1 VSNDRKVLFV
11 VHAAR
16 PDAIEVARE
25 AARGLIKNGIKV
37 LVAETDVANLGI
49 DGIEHATNA
58 AGCELVIVFGGDG
71 TILRGVEIARE
82 HNVPVLGVNLG
93 HVGFLAE
100 AEPEEIKTVIEVV
113 VNKAWTVESRTALA
127 ITVQPETGDSWT
139 TWALNEVVI
148 ERQSNENMANLLV
161 SIDGHPLSQWN
172 CDGLLCATP
181 TGSTA
186 YAFSAGGPV
195 VWPEVEALLVVP
207 VSAHAL
213 FNRPIVVSPKSLI
226 EVQVISGPVIVS
238 ADGRRNKNVTDGAQV
253 KVVRHPDS
261 VQLARIH
268 QTPFTQR
275 LVAKFELPIHG
286 WRAK

>member
-1 VSNDRKVLFV
+1 MSNDRKVLFV

-16 PDAIEVARE
+16 PNALDVARE

-268 QTPFTQR
+268 ETPFTQR